1 MSYSKIITR
10 ENGQHAR
17 ILITN
22 YAMPGAK
29 PDVGVDVFTLKADGK
44 NWDLC
49 TQSADE
55 RKASMAM
62 SVEDYVKHGR
72 HPMFY
77 TVTPAELFK
86 AGAEAKRFGYQNPYV
101 DGTLHFT
108 AADGRE
114 MTAPVS
120 VYTGNGMIDLEKW
133 HDDMAIHHG
142 KGAEAKI
149 QYLEYGKRQL
159 EVESNAHQQARV
171 IDLPA
176 LQQLATRV
184 LLDHHRDVDEPGF
197 SPS

>member
-1 MSYSKIITR
+1 MSYSKIIAR
-10 ENGQHAR
+10 DNGQHAR

-29 PDVGVDVFTLKADGK
+29 PDVGVDVFTLKEDGK

-49 TQSADE
+49 TQSPEE
-55 RKASMAM
+55 RKASRAM
-62 SVEDYVKHGR
+62 SVDEYVKHGR

-77 TVTPAELFK
+77 AVSHAELFK

-101 DGTLHFT
+101 DGILHFT

-114 MTAPVS
+114 MSAQVS

-133 HDDMAIHHG
+133 HDDMAIHQG
-142 KGAEAKI
+142 KGANAQIK
-149 QYLEYGKRQL
+149 YLEYGKRQL

-171 IDLPA
+171 IDLVG
-176 LQQLATRV
+176 LQQLATR
-184 LLDHHRDVDEPGF
+184 LLPDPKRNVAEPGG
-197 SPS
+197 PS